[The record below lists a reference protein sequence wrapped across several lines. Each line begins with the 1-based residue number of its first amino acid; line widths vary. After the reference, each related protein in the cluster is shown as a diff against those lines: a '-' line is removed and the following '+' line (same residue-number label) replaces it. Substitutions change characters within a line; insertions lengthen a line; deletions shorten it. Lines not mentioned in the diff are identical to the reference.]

1 MDIFLSGA
9 LLTAM
14 QDSLGDCLDG
24 ATLQA
29 MEVSRM
35 MAAAGASQEEIEE
48 MMAMILNKEGAV
60 SPEFIASIK
69 NHFCSLYKD
78 YLDIVWLLTWLTSF
92 NYLKLLHEQKIYWD
106 VEKFY
111 WGATVAASSCDRKCN
126 CDNFQVI
133 TKLRIIL
140 K

>member
-1 MDIFLSGA
+1 MDIFFSGA

-69 NHFCSLYKD
+69 E
-78 YLDIVWLLTWLTSF
+78 TMA
-92 NYLKLLHEQKIYWD
+92 Q
-106 VEKFY
+106 
-111 WGATVAASSCDRKCN
+111 AAAMGEPLN
-126 CDNFQVI
+126 
-133 TKLRIIL
+133 
-140 K
+140 

>member
-1 MDIFLSGA
+1 
-9 LLTAM
+9 M

-69 NHFCSLYKD
+69 ETMAQAAAMGEPWNSRSRIY
-78 YLDIVWLLTWLTSF
+78 IRVISF
-92 NYLKLLHEQKIYWD
+92 SQYW
-106 VEKFY
+106 V
-111 WGATVAASSCDRKCN
+111 
-126 CDNFQVI
+126 
-133 TKLRIIL
+133 
-140 K
+140 